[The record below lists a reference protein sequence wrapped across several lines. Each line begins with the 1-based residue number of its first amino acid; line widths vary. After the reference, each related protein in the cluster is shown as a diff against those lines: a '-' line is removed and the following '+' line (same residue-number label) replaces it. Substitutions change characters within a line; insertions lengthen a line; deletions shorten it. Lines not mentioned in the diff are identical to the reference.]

1 MKSGMHT
8 TLVEVPGGGGCLH
21 ASKAPTGP
29 PSWDIRLADGVDGV
43 FALFVWLLR
52 ELVVDEVH
60 IPEGLKPDQE
70 RY

>member
-1 MKSGMHT
+1 MVT

-43 FALFVWLLR
+43 FALFVWLLS
-52 ELVVDEVH
+52 ELLIDEVLLPDSRGSR
-60 IPEGLKPDQE
+60 IP
-70 RY
+70 

>member
-1 MKSGMHT
+1 MKTGMVT

-43 FALFVWLLR
+43 FALFVWLLS
-52 ELVVDEVH
+52 ELLIDEVLLPDSRGSR
-60 IPEGLKPDQE
+60 IP
-70 RY
+70 